1 MDLKS
6 YQNIEIKII
15 ILEIVPS
22 LKSLERNNDQISI
35 IFQGINVIYNLRKL
49 LIGKTEILINN
60 CKSSLIISLLKSDRV
75 FATSLF
81 KITYGE
87 QWITFNYDSKNT
99 SVLKLNIK
107 SLDTIR
113 MKVKCERKIKVNKI
127 LSLSSKSPKNISK
140 KGRLILNDSNIQRYN
155 TNKMVKDNFFNI
167 NIIGE
172 ENKRYRN
179 SFLSGNFN
187 SFNNLNKIN
196 SSENIKY
203 SCQETKTRNDIKIQS
218 LSFRNSELTTF
229 SQSKFEIQNNFNNNI
244 NKNNSYNFNSYK
256 PNDKIK
262 RKAKNQI
269 NIKVFNNY
277 NKYLPISSS
286 LYSLNSYELNN
297 FYNYNNYNNYEKKN
311 ITLVEKQIQTLNSKI
326 EEIKEKLNTQNNLSN
341 INSSKNLT
349 TSKRNSNISKKM
361 KINLY
366 DNSINLK
373 NNKNQLFF
381 GFNKNSHKEYKNK
394 NKKIIKDKILST
406 SNIQMNLPYNNYLIT
421 TTRKNESSSNNL
433 LGNDMK
439 NELLK
444 NAKMNYRQPLT
455 SKRSNIKP
463 KISHKKN
470 IKSQNFIQE
479 IILNFEKNQEEE
491 YLKYLDNIKEDEDI
505 FGNFIRLK
513 KEFDS
518 FYNKQYI
525 KNIKDDLLKLEIEL
539 FVEKMIELILVYHD
553 QVEEIKFK
561 NDIEKKNFSKNSS
574 QYINL
579 YKLNNRLQLIK
590 DKFKDKNLNLNKNY
604 KDAIIQEETNLLLN
618 KKEFNFFEKIIYNK
632 INYKNVDTNKK
643 LKEIIYIILSNQK
656 NQDKIEVNKFKIW
669 LKGKSNYKKETYNS
683 QINMTEQKIRTKVIP
698 KKQKTKILSTMNNND
713 KNSIKNNNNN
723 NIFDL
728 SIDITNLNELKFL
741 NQNLKTEVYRKKTPK
756 SPVYYKKNKLNK
768 NNLSLSTAL
777 I

>member
-6 YQNIEIKII
+6 YQNNEIKII
-15 ILEIVPS
+15 LLEIIPS
-22 LKSLERNNDQISI
+22 LKSLERNNEQISI

-49 LIGKTEILINN
+49 LAGKTEILINN
-60 CKSSLIISLLKSDRV
+60 CKTSLIISLLKSDRI

-81 KITYGE
+81 KIAYGE

-113 MKVKCERKIKVNKI
+113 MRVKCERKIKVNKI
-127 LSLSSKSPKNISK
+127 LSLNNKSPKNS
-140 KGRLILNDSNIQRYN
+140 RLSLNESNIQRFN
-155 TNKMVKDNFFNI
+155 TNKIPKDNFFNS

-179 SFLSGNFN
+179 SFISGNFN
-187 SFNNLNKIN
+187 SVNNLNKIY

-229 SQSKFEIQNNFNNNI
+229 SHSKMDIQNNI
-244 NKNNSYNFNSYK
+244 SYNFNSYK

-286 LYSLNSYELNN
+286 LYSLNNYELNN
-297 FYNYNNYNNYEKKN
+297 FYNYNNFNNYEKKN
-311 ITLVEKQIQTLNSKI
+311 LTLVEKQIQTLNNKI
-326 EEIKEKLNTQNNLSN
+326 EEIKEKLNTQNNSSN
-341 INSSKNLT
+341 IISPNSLA
-349 TSKRNSNISKKM
+349 TSKRNSNITKKLNL
-361 KINLY
+361 NLY
-366 DNSINLK
+366 DNSMNLK

-381 GFNKNSHKEYKNK
+381 GFNKNSYKEYKNK
-394 NKKIIKDKILST
+394 SKKIIKNKILST
-406 SNIQMNLPYNNYLIT
+406 SNIQVNLPYKYLIS
-421 TTRKNESSSNNL
+421 TTRKKESSSKNL

-439 NELLK
+439 NELFK
-444 NAKMNYRQPLT
+444 NAKKSYRQPLT
-455 SKRSNIKP
+455 SKRSSLKP
-463 KISHKKN
+463 KISHN
-470 IKSQNFIQE
+470 NNTKSQNYIQE

-491 YLKYLDNIKEDEDI
+491 DLKYLDNIKEDEDM

-513 KEFDS
+513 NEFYS

-561 NDIEKKNFSKNSS
+561 NDIEKKNYRKNSI

-579 YKLNNRLQLIK
+579 YKLNNKLQLIK
-590 DKFKDKNLNLNKNY
+590 DKFKAKKVNLNDNDKGV
-604 KDAIIQEETNLLLN
+604 IIQKEENLLLN
-618 KKEFNFFEKIIYNK
+618 KKEFNFFENIIYNK
-632 INYKNVDTNKK
+632 NKNKNYDKSRK
-643 LKEIIYIILSNQK
+643 LKEIIYLILNNQK
-656 NQDKIEVNKFKIW
+656 NKDKIEVDKFKMWI
-669 LKGKSNYKKETYNS
+669 KEKSNIKKERHHNK
-683 QINMTEQKIRTKVIP
+683 INMTEQKIRTKVIP
-698 KKQKTKILSTMNNND
+698 KKQKTIIFSGMNNND
-713 KNSIKNNNNN
+713 KNSFKSNYKN
-723 NIFDL
+723 ICDL
-728 SIDITNLNELKFL
+728 SIDNKSLNEQKFL
-741 NQNLKTEVYRKKTPK
+741 NKNLKTEVYRKKTPK
-756 SPVYYKKNKLNK
+756 SPVYYKKNKMNK
-768 NNLSLSTAL
+768 NNLSLSSVL

>member
-6 YQNIEIKII
+6 YQNNEIKII
-15 ILEIVPS
+15 LLEIIPS
-22 LKSLERNNDQISI
+22 LKSLERNNEQISI

-49 LIGKTEILINN
+49 LAGKTEILINN
-60 CKSSLIISLLKSDRV
+60 CKTSLIISLLKSDRI

-81 KITYGE
+81 KIAYGE

-99 SVLKLNIK
+99 SVLKLNIR

-113 MKVKCERKIKVNKI
+113 MRVKCERKIKVNKI
-127 LSLSSKSPKNISK
+127 LSLNNKSPKNS
-140 KGRLILNDSNIQRYN
+140 RLSLNESNIQRFN
-155 TNKMVKDNFFNI
+155 TNKIPKDNFFNG

-179 SFLSGNFN
+179 SFISGNFN
-187 SFNNLNKIN
+187 SVNNLNKIY

-229 SQSKFEIQNNFNNNI
+229 SHSKMDIQNNI
-244 NKNNSYNFNSYK
+244 SYNFNSYK

-286 LYSLNSYELNN
+286 LYSLNNYELNN
-297 FYNYNNYNNYEKKN
+297 FYNYNNFNNYEKKN
-311 ITLVEKQIQTLNSKI
+311 LTLVEKQIQTLNNKI
-326 EEIKEKLNTQNNLSN
+326 EEIKEKLNTQNNSSN
-341 INSSKNLT
+341 IISPNSLA
-349 TSKRNSNISKKM
+349 TSKRNSNITKKLNL
-361 KINLY
+361 NLY
-366 DNSINLK
+366 DNSMNLK

-381 GFNKNSHKEYKNK
+381 GFNKNSYKEYKNK
-394 NKKIIKDKILST
+394 SKKIIKNKILST
-406 SNIQMNLPYNNYLIT
+406 SNIQVNLPYKYLIS
-421 TTRKNESSSNNL
+421 TTRKKESSSKNL

-439 NELLK
+439 NELFK
-444 NAKMNYRQPLT
+444 NAKKSYRQPLT
-455 SKRSNIKP
+455 SKRSSLKP
-463 KISHKKN
+463 KISHN
-470 IKSQNFIQE
+470 NNTKSQNYIQE

-491 YLKYLDNIKEDEDI
+491 DLKYLDNIKEDEDM

-513 KEFDS
+513 NEFYS

-561 NDIEKKNFSKNSS
+561 NDIEKKNYRKNSI

-579 YKLNNRLQLIK
+579 YKLNNKLQLIK
-590 DKFKDKNLNLNKNY
+590 DKFKAKKVNLNDNDKGV
-604 KDAIIQEETNLLLN
+604 IIQKEENLLLN
-618 KKEFNFFEKIIYNK
+618 KKEFNFFENIIYNK
-632 INYKNVDTNKK
+632 NKNKNYDKSRK
-643 LKEIIYIILSNQK
+643 LKEIIYLILNNQK
-656 NQDKIEVNKFKIW
+656 NKDKIEVDKFKMWI
-669 LKGKSNYKKETYNS
+669 KEKSNIKKERHHNKK
-683 QINMTEQKIRTKVIP
+683 NMTEQKIRTKVIP
-698 KKQKTKILSTMNNND
+698 KKQKTIIFSGMNNND
-713 KNSIKNNNNN
+713 KNSFKSNYKN
-723 NIFDL
+723 ICDL
-728 SIDITNLNELKFL
+728 SIDNKSLNEQKFL
-741 NQNLKTEVYRKKTPK
+741 NKNLKTEVYRKKTPK
-756 SPVYYKKNKLNK
+756 SPVYYKKNKMNK
-768 NNLSLSTAL
+768 NNLSLSSVL

>member
-6 YQNIEIKII
+6 YQNNEIKII
-15 ILEIVPS
+15 LLEIVPS
-22 LKSLERNNDQISI
+22 LKSLERNNEQISI

-49 LIGKTEILINN
+49 LAGKTEILINN
-60 CKSSLIISLLKSDRV
+60 CKSSLIISLLKSDRI

-81 KITYGE
+81 KISYGE
-87 QWITFNYDSKNT
+87 QWISFNYDSKNT

-113 MKVKCERKIKVNKI
+113 MRVKCERKIKVNKI
-127 LSLSSKSPKNISK
+127 LSLSNKSPKNIPK
-140 KGRLILNDSNIQRYN
+140 KGRLSLNDSNIQKYN
-155 TNKMVKDNFFNI
+155 TNKMAKDNFFNSK
-167 NIIGE
+167 IIGE

-179 SFLSGNFN
+179 SFISGNFN

-229 SQSKFEIQNNFNNNI
+229 SHSKLDIQNNFNNNA
-244 NKNNSYNFNSYK
+244 NKNKSYNFNSYK

-262 RKAKNQI
+262 RKSKNQI

-286 LYSLNSYELNN
+286 LYSLNNYELNN

-311 ITLVEKQIQTLNSKI
+311 LTLVEKQIQTLNSKI

-341 INSSKNLT
+341 INSPKSLAS
-349 TSKRNSNISKKM
+349 SKRNSNISKKM
-361 KINLY
+361 IYNLY
-366 DNSINLK
+366 DNSMNLK

-381 GFNKNSHKEYKNK
+381 GFNKNSHKEFKNK
-394 NKKIIKDKILST
+394 NKKIIKNKILST
-406 SNIQMNLPYNNYLIT
+406 SNIQVNLPYNNYLIT
-421 TTRKNESSSNNL
+421 TTRKNESSSNSL

-444 NAKMNYRQPLT
+444 NAKNNYRQPLT

-491 YLKYLDNIKEDEDI
+491 DLKYLDNIKEDEDI

-513 KEFDS
+513 NEFDS

-561 NDIEKKNFSKNSS
+561 NDIEKKNFIKNSS

-579 YKLNNRLQLIK
+579 YKLNDKLQLIK
-590 DKFKDKNLNLNKNY
+590 DKFKAKKLNLNKN
-604 KDAIIQEETNLLLN
+604 
-618 KKEFNFFEKIIYNK
+618 
-632 INYKNVDTNKK
+632 
-643 LKEIIYIILSNQK
+643 
-656 NQDKIEVNKFKIW
+656 
-669 LKGKSNYKKETYNS
+669 
-683 QINMTEQKIRTKVIP
+683 
-698 KKQKTKILSTMNNND
+698 
-713 KNSIKNNNNN
+713 
-723 NIFDL
+723 
-728 SIDITNLNELKFL
+728 DI
-741 NQNLKTEVYRKKTPK
+741 
-756 SPVYYKKNKLNK
+756 
-768 NNLSLSTAL
+768 
-777 I
+777 

>member
-6 YQNIEIKII
+6 YQNNEIKII
-15 ILEIVPS
+15 LLEIVPS
-22 LKSLERNNDQISI
+22 LKSLERNNEQTSI

-49 LIGKTEILINN
+49 LAGKTEILINN
-60 CKSSLIISLLKSDRV
+60 CKSSLIISLLKSDRI

-81 KITYGE
+81 KISYGE
-87 QWITFNYDSKNT
+87 QWISFNYDSKNT

-113 MKVKCERKIKVNKI
+113 MRVKCERKIKVNKI
-127 LSLSSKSPKNISK
+127 LSLSNKSPKNIPK
-140 KGRLILNDSNIQRYN
+140 KGRLSLNDSNIQKYN
-155 TNKMVKDNFFNI
+155 INKMAKDNFFN
-167 NIIGE
+167 NKVIGE

-179 SFLSGNFN
+179 SFISGNFN

-229 SQSKFEIQNNFNNNI
+229 SHSKLDIQNNFNNNA
-244 NKNNSYNFNSYK
+244 NKNKSYNFNSYK

-262 RKAKNQI
+262 RKSKNQI

-286 LYSLNSYELNN
+286 LYSLNNYELNN

-311 ITLVEKQIQTLNSKI
+311 LTLVEKQIQTLNSKI

-341 INSSKNLT
+341 INSPKSLAS
-349 TSKRNSNISKKM
+349 SKRNSNISKKM
-361 KINLY
+361 IYNLY
-366 DNSINLK
+366 DNSMNLK
-373 NNKNQLFF
+373 NNKNQLFL
-381 GFNKNSHKEYKNK
+381 GFNKNSHKEFKNK
-394 NKKIIKDKILST
+394 NKKIIKNKILST
-406 SNIQMNLPYNNYLIT
+406 SNIQVNLPYNNYLIT
-421 TTRKNESSSNNL
+421 TTRKNESSSNSL

-444 NAKMNYRQPLT
+444 NAKKNYRQPLT

-491 YLKYLDNIKEDEDI
+491 DLKYLDNIKEDEDI

-513 KEFDS
+513 NEFDS

-561 NDIEKKNFSKNSS
+561 NDIEKKNFIKNSS

-579 YKLNNRLQLIK
+579 YKLNDRLQLIK
-590 DKFKDKNLNLNKNY
+590 DKFKAKKLNLNKND
-604 KDAIIQEETNLLLN
+604 KSITIQKETNFLLN
-618 KKEFNFFEKIIYNK
+618 KKEINFFGNIIYNK
-632 INYKNVDTNKK
+632 KNNKNFDTNKK

-656 NQDKIEVNKFKIW
+656 NKDKIEVNKFKIW
-669 LKGKSNYKKETYNS
+669 LKGKTKYKKETFNS

-698 KKQKTKILSTMNNND
+698 KKQKTKIFATMNNND
-713 KNSIKNNNNN
+713 KNSIKNNNK
-723 NIFDL
+723 NIIDL
-728 SIDITNLNELKFL
+728 SIDSTSLNEHKFL
-741 NQNLKTEVYRKKTPK
+741 NKNLKTEVYRKKTPK

-768 NNLSLSTAL
+768 NNLSLSTVL

>member
-6 YQNIEIKII
+6 YQDNEIKII
-15 ILEIVPS
+15 LLEIIPS
-22 LKSLERNNDQISI
+22 LKSLERNNEQISI

-49 LIGKTEILINN
+49 LAGKTEILINN
-60 CKSSLIISLLKSDRV
+60 CKTSLIISLLKSDRI

-81 KITYGE
+81 KIAYGE

-99 SVLKLNIK
+99 SVLKLNIR

-113 MKVKCERKIKVNKI
+113 MRVKCERKIKVNKI
-127 LSLSSKSPKNISK
+127 LSLNNKSPKNS
-140 KGRLILNDSNIQRYN
+140 RLSLNESNIQRFN
-155 TNKMVKDNFFNI
+155 TNKIPKDNFFNS

-179 SFLSGNFN
+179 SFISGNFN
-187 SFNNLNKIN
+187 SVNNLNKIY

-229 SQSKFEIQNNFNNNI
+229 SHSKMDIQNNI
-244 NKNNSYNFNSYK
+244 SYNFNSYK

-286 LYSLNSYELNN
+286 LYSLNNYELNN
-297 FYNYNNYNNYEKKN
+297 FYNYNNFNNYEKKN
-311 ITLVEKQIQTLNSKI
+311 LTLVEKQIQTLNNKI
-326 EEIKEKLNTQNNLSN
+326 EEIKEKLNTQNNSSN
-341 INSSKNLT
+341 IISPNSLA
-349 TSKRNSNISKKM
+349 TSKRNSNITKKLNL
-361 KINLY
+361 NLY
-366 DNSINLK
+366 DNSMNLK

-381 GFNKNSHKEYKNK
+381 GFNKNSYKEYKNK
-394 NKKIIKDKILST
+394 SKKIIKNKILST
-406 SNIQMNLPYNNYLIT
+406 SNIQVNLPYKYLIS
-421 TTRKNESSSNNL
+421 TTRKKESSSKNL

-439 NELLK
+439 NELFK
-444 NAKMNYRQPLT
+444 NAKKSYRQPLT
-455 SKRSNIKP
+455 SKRSSLKP
-463 KISHKKN
+463 KISHN
-470 IKSQNFIQE
+470 NNTKSQNYIQE

-491 YLKYLDNIKEDEDI
+491 DLKYLDNIKEDEDM

-513 KEFDS
+513 NEFYS

-561 NDIEKKNFSKNSS
+561 NDIEKKNYRKNSI

-579 YKLNNRLQLIK
+579 YKLNNKLQLIK
-590 DKFKDKNLNLNKNY
+590 DKFKAKKVNLNDNDKGV
-604 KDAIIQEETNLLLN
+604 IIQKEENLLLN
-618 KKEFNFFEKIIYNK
+618 KKEFNFFENIIYNK
-632 INYKNVDTNKK
+632 NKNKNYDKIRK
-643 LKEIIYIILSNQK
+643 LKEIIYLILNNQK
-656 NQDKIEVNKFKIW
+656 NKDKIEVNKFKMWIKEK
-669 LKGKSNYKKETYNS
+669 LNIKKERHHNK
-683 QINMTEQKIRTKVIP
+683 INMTEQIIRTKVIP
-698 KKQKTKILSTMNNND
+698 KKQKTIIFSGMNNND
-713 KNSIKNNNNN
+713 KNSFKSNYKN
-723 NIFDL
+723 ICDL
-728 SIDITNLNELKFL
+728 SIDNKSLNEQKFL
-741 NQNLKTEVYRKKTPK
+741 NKNLKTEVYRKKTPK
-756 SPVYYKKNKLNK
+756 SPVYYKKNKMNK
-768 NNLSLSTAL
+768 NNLSLSSVL

>member
-6 YQNIEIKII
+6 YQNNEIKII
-15 ILEIVPS
+15 LLEIIPS
-22 LKSLERNNDQISI
+22 LKSLERNNEQISI

-49 LIGKTEILINN
+49 LAGKTEILINN
-60 CKSSLIISLLKSDRV
+60 CKTSLIISLLKSDRI

-81 KITYGE
+81 KIAYGE

-99 SVLKLNIK
+99 SVLKLNIR

-113 MKVKCERKIKVNKI
+113 MRVKCERKIKVNKI
-127 LSLSSKSPKNISK
+127 LSLNNKSPKNS
-140 KGRLILNDSNIQRYN
+140 RLSLNESNIQRFN
-155 TNKMVKDNFFNI
+155 TNKIPKDNFFNS

-179 SFLSGNFN
+179 SFISGNFN
-187 SFNNLNKIN
+187 SVNNLNKIY

-229 SQSKFEIQNNFNNNI
+229 SHSKMDIQNNI
-244 NKNNSYNFNSYK
+244 SYNFNSYK

-286 LYSLNSYELNN
+286 LYSLNNYELNN
-297 FYNYNNYNNYEKKN
+297 FYNYNNFNNYEKKN
-311 ITLVEKQIQTLNSKI
+311 LTLVEKQIQTLNNKI
-326 EEIKEKLNTQNNLSN
+326 EEIKEKLNTQNNSSN
-341 INSSKNLT
+341 IISPNSLA
-349 TSKRNSNISKKM
+349 TSKRNSNITKKLNL
-361 KINLY
+361 NLY
-366 DNSINLK
+366 DNSMNLK

-381 GFNKNSHKEYKNK
+381 GFNKNSYKEYKNK
-394 NKKIIKDKILST
+394 SKKIIKNKILST
-406 SNIQMNLPYNNYLIT
+406 SNIQVNLPYKYLIS
-421 TTRKNESSSNNL
+421 TTRKKESSSKNL

-439 NELLK
+439 NELFK
-444 NAKMNYRQPLT
+444 NAKKSYRQPLT
-455 SKRSNIKP
+455 SKRSSLKP
-463 KISHKKN
+463 KISHN
-470 IKSQNFIQE
+470 NNTKSQNYIQE

-491 YLKYLDNIKEDEDI
+491 DLKYLDNIKEDEDM

-513 KEFDS
+513 NEFYS

-561 NDIEKKNFSKNSS
+561 NDIEKKNYRKNSI

-579 YKLNNRLQLIK
+579 YKLNNKLQLIK
-590 DKFKDKNLNLNKNY
+590 DKFKAKKVNLNDNDKGV
-604 KDAIIQEETNLLLN
+604 IIQKEENLLLN
-618 KKEFNFFEKIIYNK
+618 KKEFNFFENIIYNK
-632 INYKNVDTNKK
+632 NKNKNYDKIRK
-643 LKEIIYIILSNQK
+643 LKEIIYLILNNQK
-656 NQDKIEVNKFKIW
+656 NKDKIEVNKFKMWIKEK
-669 LKGKSNYKKETYNS
+669 LNIKKERHHNK
-683 QINMTEQKIRTKVIP
+683 INMTEQKIRTKVIP
-698 KKQKTKILSTMNNND
+698 KKQKTIIFSGMNNND
-713 KNSIKNNNNN
+713 KNSFKSNYKN
-723 NIFDL
+723 ICDL
-728 SIDITNLNELKFL
+728 SIDNKSLNEQKFL
-741 NQNLKTEVYRKKTPK
+741 NKNLKTEVYRKKTPK
-756 SPVYYKKNKLNK
+756 SPVYYKKNKMNK
-768 NNLSLSTAL
+768 NNLSLSSVL

>member
-6 YQNIEIKII
+6 YQNNEIKII
-15 ILEIVPS
+15 LLEIVPS
-22 LKSLERNNDQISI
+22 LKSLERNNEQTSI

-49 LIGKTEILINN
+49 LAGKTEILINN
-60 CKSSLIISLLKSDRV
+60 CKSSLIISLLKSDRI

-81 KITYGE
+81 KISYGE
-87 QWITFNYDSKNT
+87 QWISFNYDSKNT

-113 MKVKCERKIKVNKI
+113 MRVKCERKIKVNKI
-127 LSLSSKSPKNISK
+127 LSLSNKSPKNIPK
-140 KGRLILNDSNIQRYN
+140 KGRLSLNDSNIQKYN
-155 TNKMVKDNFFNI
+155 INKMAKDNFFN
-167 NIIGE
+167 NKVIGE

-179 SFLSGNFN
+179 SFISGNFN

-229 SQSKFEIQNNFNNNI
+229 SHSKLDIQNNFNNNA
-244 NKNNSYNFNSYK
+244 NKNKSYNFNSYK

-262 RKAKNQI
+262 RKSKNQI

-286 LYSLNSYELNN
+286 LYSLNNYELNN

-311 ITLVEKQIQTLNSKI
+311 LTLVEKQIQTLNSKI

-341 INSSKNLT
+341 INSPKSLAS
-349 TSKRNSNISKKM
+349 SKRNSNISKKM
-361 KINLY
+361 IYNLY
-366 DNSINLK
+366 DNSMNLK
-373 NNKNQLFF
+373 NNKNQLFL
-381 GFNKNSHKEYKNK
+381 GFNKNSHKEFKNK
-394 NKKIIKDKILST
+394 NKKIIKNKILST
-406 SNIQMNLPYNNYLIT
+406 SNIQVNLPYNNYLIT
-421 TTRKNESSSNNL
+421 TTRKNESSSNSL

-444 NAKMNYRQPLT
+444 NAKKNYRQPLT

-491 YLKYLDNIKEDEDI
+491 DLKYLDNIKEDEDI

-513 KEFDS
+513 NEFDS

-561 NDIEKKNFSKNSS
+561 NDIEKKNFIKNSS

-579 YKLNNRLQLIK
+579 YKLNDKLQLIK
-590 DKFKDKNLNLNKNY
+590 DKFKAKKLNLNKND
-604 KDAIIQEETNLLLN
+604 KVITIQKETNLLLN
-618 KKEFNFFEKIIYNK
+618 KKEFNFFENIIYNK
-632 INYKNVDTNKK
+632 KKNKNFDNNKK

-656 NQDKIEVNKFKIW
+656 NKDKIEVNKFKIW
-669 LKGKSNYKKETYNS
+669 LKGKTKYKKETFNS

-698 KKQKTKILSTMNNND
+698 KKQKTKIFATMNNND
-713 KNSIKNNNNN
+713 KNSIKNNNK
-723 NIFDL
+723 NIIDL
-728 SIDITNLNELKFL
+728 SIDSTSLNEHKFL
-741 NQNLKTEVYRKKTPK
+741 NKNLKTEVYRKKTPK

-768 NNLSLSTAL
+768 NNLSLSTVL

>member
-6 YQNIEIKII
+6 YQNNEIKII
-15 ILEIVPS
+15 LLEIVPS
-22 LKSLERNNDQISI
+22 LKSLERNNEQISI

-49 LIGKTEILINN
+49 LAGKTEILINN
-60 CKSSLIISLLKSDRV
+60 CKSSLIISLLKSDRI

-81 KITYGE
+81 KISYGE
-87 QWITFNYDSKNT
+87 QWISFNYDSKNT

-113 MKVKCERKIKVNKI
+113 MRVKCERKIKVNKI
-127 LSLSSKSPKNISK
+127 LSLSNKSPKNIPK
-140 KGRLILNDSNIQRYN
+140 KGRLSLNDSNIQKYN
-155 TNKMVKDNFFNI
+155 INKMAKDNFFN
-167 NIIGE
+167 NKVIGE

-179 SFLSGNFN
+179 SFISGNFN

-229 SQSKFEIQNNFNNNI
+229 SHSKLDIQNNFNNNA
-244 NKNNSYNFNSYK
+244 NKNKSYNFNSYK

-262 RKAKNQI
+262 RKSKNQI

-286 LYSLNSYELNN
+286 LYSLNNYELNN

-311 ITLVEKQIQTLNSKI
+311 LTLVEKQIQTLNSKI

-341 INSSKNLT
+341 INSPKSLAS
-349 TSKRNSNISKKM
+349 SKRNSNISKKM
-361 KINLY
+361 IYNLY
-366 DNSINLK
+366 DNSMNLK
-373 NNKNQLFF
+373 NNKNQLFL
-381 GFNKNSHKEYKNK
+381 GFNKNSHKEFKNK
-394 NKKIIKDKILST
+394 NKKIIKNKILST
-406 SNIQMNLPYNNYLIT
+406 SNIQVNLPYNNYLIT
-421 TTRKNESSSNNL
+421 TTRKNESSSNSL

-444 NAKMNYRQPLT
+444 NAKKNYRQPLT

-491 YLKYLDNIKEDEDI
+491 DLKYLDNIKEDEDI

-513 KEFDS
+513 NEFDS

-561 NDIEKKNFSKNSS
+561 NDIEKKNFIKNSS

-579 YKLNNRLQLIK
+579 YKLNDKLQLIK
-590 DKFKDKNLNLNKNY
+590 DKFKAKKLNLNKND
-604 KDAIIQEETNLLLN
+604 KVITIQKETNLLLN
-618 KKEFNFFEKIIYNK
+618 KKEFNFFENIIYNK
-632 INYKNVDTNKK
+632 KKNKNFDNNKK

-656 NQDKIEVNKFKIW
+656 NKDKIEVNKFKIW
-669 LKGKSNYKKETYNS
+669 LKGKTKYKNETFNS

-698 KKQKTKILSTMNNND
+698 KKQKTKIFATMNNND
-713 KNSIKNNNNN
+713 KNSIKNNNK
-723 NIFDL
+723 NIIDL
-728 SIDITNLNELKFL
+728 SIDSTSLNEHKFL
-741 NQNLKTEVYRKKTPK
+741 NKNLKTEVYRKKTPK

-768 NNLSLSTAL
+768 NNLSLSTVL

>member
-6 YQNIEIKII
+6 YQNNEIKII
-15 ILEIVPS
+15 LLEIVPS
-22 LKSLERNNDQISI
+22 LKSLERNNEQISI

-49 LIGKTEILINN
+49 LAGKTEILINN
-60 CKSSLIISLLKSDRV
+60 CKSSLIISLLKSDRI

-81 KITYGE
+81 KISYGE
-87 QWITFNYDSKNT
+87 QWISFNYDSKNT

-113 MKVKCERKIKVNKI
+113 MRVKCERKIKVNKI
-127 LSLSSKSPKNISK
+127 LSLSNKSPKNIPK
-140 KGRLILNDSNIQRYN
+140 KGRLSLNDSNIQKYN
-155 TNKMVKDNFFNI
+155 INKMAKDNFFN
-167 NIIGE
+167 NKVIGE

-179 SFLSGNFN
+179 SFISGNFN

-229 SQSKFEIQNNFNNNI
+229 SHSKLDIQNNFNNNA
-244 NKNNSYNFNSYK
+244 NKNKSYNFNSYK

-262 RKAKNQI
+262 RKSKNQI

-286 LYSLNSYELNN
+286 LYSLNNYELNN

-311 ITLVEKQIQTLNSKI
+311 LTLVEKQIQTLNSKI

-341 INSSKNLT
+341 INSPKSLAS
-349 TSKRNSNISKKM
+349 SKRNSNISKKM
-361 KINLY
+361 IYNLY
-366 DNSINLK
+366 DNSMNLK
-373 NNKNQLFF
+373 NNKNQLFL
-381 GFNKNSHKEYKNK
+381 GFNKNSHKEFKNK
-394 NKKIIKDKILST
+394 NKKIIKNKILST
-406 SNIQMNLPYNNYLIT
+406 SNIQVNLPYNNYLIT
-421 TTRKNESSSNNL
+421 TTRKNESSSNSL

-444 NAKMNYRQPLT
+444 NAKKNYRQPLT

-491 YLKYLDNIKEDEDI
+491 DLKYLDNIKEDEDI

-513 KEFDS
+513 NEFDS

-561 NDIEKKNFSKNSS
+561 NDIEKKNFIKNSS

-579 YKLNNRLQLIK
+579 YKLNDKLQLIK
-590 DKFKDKNLNLNKNY
+590 DKFKAKKLNLNKND
-604 KDAIIQEETNLLLN
+604 KVITIQKETNLLLN
-618 KKEFNFFEKIIYNK
+618 KKEFNFFENIIYNK
-632 INYKNVDTNKK
+632 KKNKNFDNNKK

-656 NQDKIEVNKFKIW
+656 NKDKIEVNKFKIW
-669 LKGKSNYKKETYNS
+669 LKGKTKYKKETFNS

-698 KKQKTKILSTMNNND
+698 KKQKTKIFATMNNND
-713 KNSIKNNNNN
+713 KNSIKNNNK
-723 NIFDL
+723 NIIDL
-728 SIDITNLNELKFL
+728 SIDSTSLNEHKFL
-741 NQNLKTEVYRKKTPK
+741 NKNLKTEVYRKKTPK

-768 NNLSLSTAL
+768 NNLSLSTVL

>member
-6 YQNIEIKII
+6 YQNNEIKII
-15 ILEIVPS
+15 LLEIIPS
-22 LKSLERNNDQISI
+22 LKSLERNNEQISI

-49 LIGKTEILINN
+49 LAGKTEILINN
-60 CKSSLIISLLKSDRV
+60 CKTSLIISLLKSDRI

-81 KITYGE
+81 KIAYGE

-113 MKVKCERKIKVNKI
+113 MRVKCERKIKVNKI
-127 LSLSSKSPKNISK
+127 LSLNNKSPKNS
-140 KGRLILNDSNIQRYN
+140 RLSLNESNIQRFN
-155 TNKMVKDNFFNI
+155 TNKIPKDNFFNS

-179 SFLSGNFN
+179 SFISGNFN
-187 SFNNLNKIN
+187 SVNNLNKIY

-229 SQSKFEIQNNFNNNI
+229 SHSKMDIQNNI
-244 NKNNSYNFNSYK
+244 SYNFNSYK

-286 LYSLNSYELNN
+286 LYSLNNYELNN
-297 FYNYNNYNNYEKKN
+297 FYNYNNFNNYEKKN
-311 ITLVEKQIQTLNSKI
+311 LTLVEKQIQTLNNKI
-326 EEIKEKLNTQNNLSN
+326 EEIKEKLNTQNNSSN
-341 INSSKNLT
+341 IISPNSLA
-349 TSKRNSNISKKM
+349 TSKRNSNITKKLNL
-361 KINLY
+361 NLY
-366 DNSINLK
+366 DNSMNLK

-381 GFNKNSHKEYKNK
+381 GFNKNSYKEYKNK
-394 NKKIIKDKILST
+394 SKKIIKNKILST
-406 SNIQMNLPYNNYLIT
+406 SNIQVNLPYKYLIS
-421 TTRKNESSSNNL
+421 TTRKKESSSKNL

-439 NELLK
+439 NELFK
-444 NAKMNYRQPLT
+444 NAKKSYRQPLT
-455 SKRSNIKP
+455 SKRSSLKP
-463 KISHKKN
+463 KISHN
-470 IKSQNFIQE
+470 NNTKSQNYIQE

-491 YLKYLDNIKEDEDI
+491 DLKYLDNIKEDEDM

-513 KEFDS
+513 NEFYS

-561 NDIEKKNFSKNSS
+561 NDIEKKNYRKNSI

-579 YKLNNRLQLIK
+579 YKLNNKLQLIK
-590 DKFKDKNLNLNKNY
+590 DKFKAKKVNLNDNDKGV
-604 KDAIIQEETNLLLN
+604 IIQKEENLLLN
-618 KKEFNFFEKIIYNK
+618 KKEFNFFENIIYNK
-632 INYKNVDTNKK
+632 NKNKNYDKIRK
-643 LKEIIYIILSNQK
+643 LKEIIYLILNNQK
-656 NQDKIEVNKFKIW
+656 NKDKIEVNKFKMWIKEK
-669 LKGKSNYKKETYNS
+669 LNIKKERHHNK
-683 QINMTEQKIRTKVIP
+683 INMTEQKIRTKVIP
-698 KKQKTKILSTMNNND
+698 KKQKTIIFSGMNNND
-713 KNSIKNNNNN
+713 KNSFKSNYKN
-723 NIFDL
+723 ICDL
-728 SIDITNLNELKFL
+728 SIDNKSLNEQKFL
-741 NQNLKTEVYRKKTPK
+741 NKNLKTEVYRKKTPK
-756 SPVYYKKNKLNK
+756 SPVYYKKNKMNK
-768 NNLSLSTAL
+768 NNLSLSSVL

>member
-6 YQNIEIKII
+6 YQNNEIKII
-15 ILEIVPS
+15 LLEIIPS
-22 LKSLERNNDQISI
+22 LKSLERNNEQISI

-49 LIGKTEILINN
+49 LAGKTEILINN
-60 CKSSLIISLLKSDRV
+60 CKTSLIISLLKSDRI

-81 KITYGE
+81 KIAYGE

-113 MKVKCERKIKVNKI
+113 MRVKCERKIKVNKI
-127 LSLSSKSPKNISK
+127 LSLNNKSPKNS
-140 KGRLILNDSNIQRYN
+140 RLSLNESNIQRFN
-155 TNKMVKDNFFNI
+155 TNKIPKDNFFNS

-179 SFLSGNFN
+179 SFISGNFN
-187 SFNNLNKIN
+187 SVNNLNKIY

-229 SQSKFEIQNNFNNNI
+229 SHSKMDIQNNFNNI
-244 NKNNSYNFNSYK
+244 SYNFNSYK

-286 LYSLNSYELNN
+286 LYSLNNYELNN
-297 FYNYNNYNNYEKKN
+297 FYNYNNFNNYEKKN
-311 ITLVEKQIQTLNSKI
+311 LTLVEKQIQTLNNKI
-326 EEIKEKLNTQNNLSN
+326 EEIKEKLNTQNNSSN
-341 INSSKNLT
+341 IISPNSLA
-349 TSKRNSNISKKM
+349 TSKRNSNITKKLNL
-361 KINLY
+361 NLY
-366 DNSINLK
+366 DNSMNLK

-381 GFNKNSHKEYKNK
+381 GFNKNSYKEYKNK
-394 NKKIIKDKILST
+394 SKKIIKNKILST
-406 SNIQMNLPYNNYLIT
+406 SNIQVNLPYKYLIS
-421 TTRKNESSSNNL
+421 TTRKKESSSKNL

-439 NELLK
+439 NELFK
-444 NAKMNYRQPLT
+444 NAKKSYRQPLT
-455 SKRSNIKP
+455 SKRSSLKP
-463 KISHKKN
+463 KISHN
-470 IKSQNFIQE
+470 NNTKSQNYIQE

-491 YLKYLDNIKEDEDI
+491 DLKYLDNIKEDEDM

-513 KEFDS
+513 NEFYS

-561 NDIEKKNFSKNSS
+561 NDIEKKNYRKNSI

-579 YKLNNRLQLIK
+579 YKLNNKLQLIK
-590 DKFKDKNLNLNKNY
+590 DKFKAKKVNLNDNDKGV
-604 KDAIIQEETNLLLN
+604 IIQKEENLLLN
-618 KKEFNFFEKIIYNK
+618 KKEFNFFENIIYNK
-632 INYKNVDTNKK
+632 NKNKNYDKSRK
-643 LKEIIYIILSNQK
+643 LKEIIYLILNNQK
-656 NQDKIEVNKFKIW
+656 NKDKIEVDKFKMWI
-669 LKGKSNYKKETYNS
+669 KEKSNIKKERHHNK
-683 QINMTEQKIRTKVIP
+683 INMTEQKIRTKVIP
-698 KKQKTKILSTMNNND
+698 KKQKTIIFSGMNNND
-713 KNSIKNNNNN
+713 KNSFKSNYKN
-723 NIFDL
+723 ICDL
-728 SIDITNLNELKFL
+728 SIDNKSLNEQKFL
-741 NQNLKTEVYRKKTPK
+741 NKNLKTEVYRKKTPK
-756 SPVYYKKNKLNK
+756 SPVYYKKNKMNK
-768 NNLSLSTAL
+768 NNLSLSSVL

>member
-6 YQNIEIKII
+6 YQNNEIKII
-15 ILEIVPS
+15 LLEIIPS
-22 LKSLERNNDQISI
+22 LKSLERNNEQISI

-49 LIGKTEILINN
+49 LAGKTEILINN
-60 CKSSLIISLLKSDRV
+60 CKTSLIISLLKSDRI

-81 KITYGE
+81 KIAYGE

-99 SVLKLNIK
+99 SVLKLNIR

-113 MKVKCERKIKVNKI
+113 MRVKCERKIKVNKI
-127 LSLSSKSPKNISK
+127 LSLNNKSPKNS
-140 KGRLILNDSNIQRYN
+140 RLSLNESNIQRFN
-155 TNKMVKDNFFNI
+155 TNKIPKDNFFNS

-179 SFLSGNFN
+179 SFISGNFN
-187 SFNNLNKIN
+187 SVNNLNKIY

-229 SQSKFEIQNNFNNNI
+229 SHSKMDIQNNI
-244 NKNNSYNFNSYK
+244 SYNFNSYK

-286 LYSLNSYELNN
+286 LYSLNNYELNN
-297 FYNYNNYNNYEKKN
+297 FYNYNNFNNYEKKN
-311 ITLVEKQIQTLNSKI
+311 LTLVEKQIQTLNNKI
-326 EEIKEKLNTQNNLSN
+326 EEIKEKLNTQNNSSN
-341 INSSKNLT
+341 IISPNSLA
-349 TSKRNSNISKKM
+349 TSKRNSNITKKLNL
-361 KINLY
+361 NLY
-366 DNSINLK
+366 DNSMNLK

-381 GFNKNSHKEYKNK
+381 GFNKNSYKEYKNK
-394 NKKIIKDKILST
+394 SKKIIKNKILST
-406 SNIQMNLPYNNYLIT
+406 SNIQVNLPYKYLIS
-421 TTRKNESSSNNL
+421 TTRKKESSSKNL

-439 NELLK
+439 NELFK
-444 NAKMNYRQPLT
+444 NAKKSYRQPLT
-455 SKRSNIKP
+455 SKRSSLKP
-463 KISHKKN
+463 KISHN
-470 IKSQNFIQE
+470 NNTKSQNYIQE

-491 YLKYLDNIKEDEDI
+491 DLKYLDNIKEDEDM

-513 KEFDS
+513 NEFYS

-561 NDIEKKNFSKNSS
+561 NDIEKKNYRKNSI

-579 YKLNNRLQLIK
+579 YKLNNKLQLIK
-590 DKFKDKNLNLNKNY
+590 DKFKAKKVNLNDNDKGV
-604 KDAIIQEETNLLLN
+604 IIQKEENLLLN
-618 KKEFNFFEKIIYNK
+618 KKEFNFFENIIYNK
-632 INYKNVDTNKK
+632 NKNKNYDKIRK
-643 LKEIIYIILSNQK
+643 LKEIIYLILNNQK
-656 NQDKIEVNKFKIW
+656 NKDKIEVDKFKMWI
-669 LKGKSNYKKETYNS
+669 KEKSNIKKERHHNKK
-683 QINMTEQKIRTKVIP
+683 NMTEQKIRTKVIP
-698 KKQKTKILSTMNNND
+698 KKQKTIIFSGMNNND
-713 KNSIKNNNNN
+713 KNSFKSNYKN
-723 NIFDL
+723 ICDL
-728 SIDITNLNELKFL
+728 SIDNKSLNEQKFL
-741 NQNLKTEVYRKKTPK
+741 NKNLKTEVYRKKTPK
-756 SPVYYKKNKLNK
+756 SPVYYKKNKMNK
-768 NNLSLSTAL
+768 NNLSLSSVL